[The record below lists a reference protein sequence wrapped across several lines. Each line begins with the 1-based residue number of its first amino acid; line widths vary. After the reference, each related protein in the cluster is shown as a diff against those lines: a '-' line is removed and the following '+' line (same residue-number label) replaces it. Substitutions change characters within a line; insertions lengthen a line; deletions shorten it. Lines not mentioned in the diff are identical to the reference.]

1 MEVITMGR
9 SNKPY
14 TSFPIHRHGYW
25 EILLNLSG
33 SGTMLIND
41 TKYFFHPGDIF
52 LLPPDIPHGKISEQ
66 GFEDMCMFVK
76 DMRPIGDSDIRR
88 IVDDEHGT
96 IRNLMQVAYRISET
110 PAENAPYNTAAIL
123 NAMGESIYQMLVG
136 FFVTGRQK
144 DLRIDGFIE
153 CLEAN
158 ITNPDFDLST
168 EAEKTGYCKGHFRKI
183 FKEATGETPVTYFN
197 RIRIE
202 YAKKEFQHYGNSRS
216 VKDVALASGFRDPY
230 YFSRVFK
237 KVESISPASYLKQLD
252 DFDEEKIDRDNLRPG
267 KR

>member
-9 SNKPY
+9 SSRPY
-14 TSFPIHRHGYW
+14 TNFPVHQHGYW

-33 SGTMLIND
+33 CGTMIINE
-41 TKYFFHPGDIF
+41 TKYCFHPGDIF
-52 LLPPDIPHGKISEQ
+52 LLPPDLPHGKISEQ

-76 DMRPIGDSDIRR
+76 DMRPIGGAGIRQ
-88 IVDDEHGT
+88 ISDDEHGT
-96 IRNLMQVAYRISET
+96 IRNLMQIAYRIFET
-110 PAENAPYNTAAIL
+110 SAENAPYNNAAIL

-158 ITNPDFDLST
+158 ITNPDFDLSG
-168 EAEKTGYCKGHFRKI
+168 EMGKTGYCKGYFRKV
-183 FKEATGETPVTYFN
+183 FRESTGETPVSYLN

-202 YAKKEFQHYGNSRS
+202 YSQKEFQRYGRSRS

-237 KVESISPASYLKQLD
+237 KVTSISPTSYLEQLGY
-252 DFDEEKIDRDNLRPG
+252 FDAEKLDRDKLHPE

>member
-1 MEVITMGR
+1 MEVVTMGR
-9 SNKPY
+9 SNKLY
-14 TSFPIHRHGYW
+14 TSFPVHRHGYW
-25 EILLNLSG
+25 EILLNLTG
-33 SGTMLIND
+33 SGYMTVNG
-41 TKYFFHPGDIF
+41 TKYTFCPGDIF
-52 LLPPDIPHGKISEQ
+52 LIPPDIPHGKTSEY

-76 DMRPIGDSDIRR
+76 DMRPIGDSGIRK
-88 IVDDEHGT
+88 ISDDEHGT
-96 IRNLMQVAYRISET
+96 IRSLMQIACRISET
-110 PAENAPYNTAAIL
+110 SAENAPYNTAAIL
-123 NAMGESIYQMLVG
+123 NSMGESIYQMLVG

-158 ITNPDFDLST
+158 VTNPGFDLSV
-168 EAEKTGYCKGHFRKI
+168 EVEKTGYCKGYFRKV
-183 FKEATGETPVTYFN
+183 FKESTGETPVAYFN

-202 YAKKEFQHYGNSRS
+202 YSKKEFQRYGNSRS

-237 KVESISPASYLKQLD
+237 KVTSISPAAYLRQLD
-252 DFDEEKIDRDNLRPG
+252 DFDADEIDRDGLRPE